1 MNVLETRD
9 DMTHPWKDMWDSR
22 QIQDEM
28 EACPRRVIAHHFLR
42 YLPRQAPILEGGCG
56 LGAWVIFLEEH
67 GYDIAGIDNYL
78 NALRRVKAW
87 KPKLN
92 LQYGD
97 IRDLPFRDGS
107 FGAVIS
113 LGVVE
118 HFQEGWSPALKEAR
132 RVLQP
137 EGLLFLTVPMNNI
150 SRRLFFNPIRSLHRR
165 WIVSR
170 GGTMHFSEFRY
181 SVHEVEEEVRKQGFE
196 PLLLT
201 WDDFTEKPMS
211 MGLWG
216 DLPQFLRVAAGG
228 SLFEMNAAGRGLNW
242 ALNSISRWIAT
253 SGVLCIARKV
263 P

>member
-1 MNVLETRD
+1 
-9 DMTHPWKDMWDSR
+9 
-22 QIQDEM
+22 
-28 EACPRRVIAHHFLR
+28 
-42 YLPRQAPILEGGCG
+42 
-56 LGAWVIFLEEH
+56 
-67 GYDIAGIDNYL
+67 
-78 NALRRVKAW
+78 
-87 KPKLN
+87 
-92 LQYGD
+92 
-97 IRDLPFRDGS
+97 
-107 FGAVIS
+107 
-113 LGVVE
+113 
-118 HFQEGWSPALKEAR
+118 
-132 RVLQP
+132 
-137 EGLLFLTVPMNNI
+137 
-150 SRRLFFNPIRSLHRR
+150 
-165 WIVSR
+165 
-170 GGTMHFSEFRY
+170 MHFSEFRY